1 MPMWGEGGEREREA
15 LSTYTHGKGTA
26 KVIENDKG
34 TRVASVIHGCERE
47 SSRRRELGESGS
59 MMSLLLVVRK
69 KKSVC
74 AG

>member
-1 MPMWGEGGEREREA
+1 MWGRGRGEA
-15 LSTYTHGKGTA
+15 LSTYAHGKGTA

-34 TRVASVIHGCERE
+34 TRVASVIHGCGRE
-47 SSRRRELGESGS
+47 SSRRRGLGESGS